1 MNMIGFAPTSAR
13 RRFLAW
19 LSIALILTLA
29 AAALSTVHA
38 AEAPVATDAASETE
52 TVTEPATETETAA
65 SGGGFTATIKN
76 FFLETVG
83 KRWCVFF
90 CSMIPIIE
98 LRGAIPMGAAF
109 GLPWWQTFLISV
121 VGNMLP
127 VPFILL
133 FINAILKWMEG
144 CRVKLFNKIAGWLL
158 RKAEK
163 NREKIEKYAF
173 WGLAIFV
180 GVPLPGTGAW
190 TGSLV
195 GAVIHLKFWKAL
207 LSTLIGVLAAGVVMT
222 MISYGVA
229 AIF

>member
-1 MNMIGFAPTSAR
+1 MVGIPPSSYYR
-13 RRFLAW
+13 RLLVW
-19 LSIALILTLA
+19 LCIILILTFTA
-29 AAALSTVHA
+29 ASLCTARA
-38 AEAPVATDAASETE
+38 AEAPSAIDVASEAETE
-52 TVTEPATETETAA
+52 TVTEAESETAA

-109 GLPWWQTFLISV
+109 GLPWWQTLLISI
-121 VGNMLP
+121 VGNMIP

-133 FINAILKWMEG
+133 FINAILKWMAG

-195 GAVIHLKFWKAL
+195 AAVIDLKFWKAL
-207 LSTLIGVLAAGVVMT
+207 LSALIGVLVAGVVMT
-222 MISYGVA
+222 LLSYGVA
-229 AIF
+229 AIL